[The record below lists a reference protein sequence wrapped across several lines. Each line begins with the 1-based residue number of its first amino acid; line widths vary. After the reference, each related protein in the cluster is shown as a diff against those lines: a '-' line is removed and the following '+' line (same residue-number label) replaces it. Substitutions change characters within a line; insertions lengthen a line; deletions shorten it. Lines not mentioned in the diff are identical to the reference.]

1 MKTSHE
7 RCRILLPLML
17 ALFCLTTSRTTCAEE
32 DSAMNMDGYLEQLT
46 AAYGSEDYERIQALE
61 ERFGTYEEWEEQR
74 SRNEQKQWF
83 ILLCSLFVALIPSFV
98 IIKQVIRGEIHPV
111 SREAVWRTVGTLLFY
126 GLILF
131 GFNYLWL
138 WVMLTQNTKI
148 MSLILGVALL
158 AFVVYAVYTLNKSK
172 NKHED
177 TNPSKQ

>member
-1 MKTSHE
+1 
-7 RCRILLPLML
+7 
-17 ALFCLTTSRTTCAEE
+17 
-32 DSAMNMDGYLEQLT
+32 MDNYLEQLT
-46 AAYGSEDYERIQALE
+46 SAYSNEDYERIQALE
-61 ERFGTYEEWEEQR
+61 ERIGSYEDIEAAQAKR
-74 SRNEQKQWF
+74 EQKRRIIFF
-83 ILLCSLFVALIPSFV
+83 ISLFVALIPSFV
-98 IIKQVIRGEIHPV
+98 IVKQVIRGEIHPA
-111 SREAVWRTVGTLLFY
+111 SREAVWRTAGTLLFY

-172 NKHED
+172 NKSDD

>member
-17 ALFCLTTSRTTCAEE
+17 AFFCLTTSRTTCAVEE
-32 DSAMNMDGYLEQLT
+32 QTANTDSYLEQLT
-46 AAYGSEDYERIQALE
+46 AAYGNEDYERMQALE
-61 ERFGTYEEWEEQR
+61 ERIGSYEASEAAQAKREQR
-74 SRNEQKQWF
+74 LRYIFF
-83 ILLCSLFVALIPSFV
+83 ISLIVALIPSFV
-98 IIKQVIRGEIHPV
+98 IIKQVIRGEIHPA

-158 AFVVYAVYTLNKSK
+158 AFVVFAIYTLNKSN